1 MNRSRPIE
9 IDGRFVGVAV
19 TQNGM
24 WRFIATEPAARP
36 AEGSLFEALPQ
47 LQRRVQAMMSA
58 SGRSLAALRRG

>member
-1 MNRSRPIE
+1 MQRSRPIE

-36 AEGSLFEALPQ
+36 VEGCFFEALPP
-47 LQRRVQAMMSA
+47 LQRQVSVAIR
-58 SGRSLAALRRG
+58 SGRLPPLRRAG

>member
-1 MNRSRPIE
+1 MIRSRPIE

-36 AEGSLFEALPQ
+36 AEDSLFEALPQ
-47 LQRRVQAMMSA
+47 LQRRVQSMLAGSLLPPLRHA
-58 SGRSLAALRRG
+58 S